1 MGVAAFIAKRDFLSR
16 LGCISM
22 AKNQEQFTDKEA
34 PLKDY
39 YELKT
44 DAVDRLINAKNAPVV
59 SEKEIQQYKGGW
71 KRAIPTW
78 VKIIFVKFWFGGAI
92 CYFFVWGLGMYLQ
105 NLDLMAA
112 LAIGLGACTDLLVNN
127 LLKFLEPE
135 KGDYDKWMMVT
146 VRKFWSIFLNVLY
159 AAVLLF
165 FIVQTY
171 EVVNRLITG
180 TEAANAEYVAV
191 PVEPFLF
198 GLLYMGYDMLF
209 IFIKNMVKKAFRDAE
224 AKVSNSKR

>member
-1 MGVAAFIAKRDFLSR
+1 M
-16 LGCISM
+16 
-22 AKNQEQFTDKEA
+22 
-34 PLKDY
+34 
-39 YELKT
+39 
-44 DAVDRLINAKNAPVV
+44 
-59 SEKEIQQYKGGW
+59 
-71 KRAIPTW
+71 
-78 VKIIFVKFWFGGAI
+78 KFWFGGAI

>member
-1 MGVAAFIAKRDFLSR
+1 MGVAAFIAKRDNLSR

-22 AKNQEQFTDKEA
+22 ANKKEQFTEEDA

-44 DAVDRLINAKNAPVV
+44 DAVDRLINAKNAPPV
-59 SEKEIQQYKGGW
+59 SEKEIKKYKGGW
-71 KRAIPTW
+71 KHSIPTW
-78 VKIIFVKFWFGGAI
+78 VKIVFVKFWFGGAI
-92 CYFFVWGLGMYLQ
+92 CYFFLWGLGMYLQ
-105 NLDLMAA
+105 NLDLLAV
-112 LAIGLGACTDLLVNN
+112 LAIGLGVCTDLLVNN

-159 AAVLLF
+159 SAVLLF

-171 EVVNRLITG
+171 EIVNRLITG
-180 TEAANAEYVAV
+180 TTAANAEYVAV
-191 PVEPFLF
+191 PVEPLLF
-198 GLLYMGYDMLF
+198 GLLYMGFDMMF
-209 IFIKNMVKKAFRDAE
+209 IFIKNMVKKAFHDAE

>member
-1 MGVAAFIAKRDFLSR
+1 MGVAAFIAKRDKLFR

-22 AKNQEQFTDKEA
+22 AKNQEQFTDKDA

-59 SEKEIQQYKGGW
+59 SEKEIKQYKSGW
-71 KRAIPTW
+71 KRTIPTW
-78 VKIIFVKFWFGGAI
+78 VKILFVKFWFGGAI
-92 CYFFVWGLGMYLQ
+92 CYFFIWGLGMYLQ
-105 NLDLMAA
+105 NLDLLAA

-171 EVVNRLITG
+171 EVVNKLITG
-180 TEAANAEYVAV
+180 TTAANAEYVAV
-191 PVEPFLF
+191 PVEPLLF

-224 AKVSNSKR
+224 AKVSNQK

>member
-1 MGVAAFIAKRDFLSR
+1 MGVAAFIAKRDNLFR

-22 AKNQEQFTDKEA
+22 ANKNEQFTEEEA

-39 YELKT
+39 YDLKT
-44 DAVDRLINAKNAPVV
+44 DAVDRLLNAKNAPVV
-59 SEKEIQQYKGGW
+59 SEKEIKQYKGGW
-71 KRAIPTW
+71 KRTIPTW
-78 VKIIFVKFWFGGAI
+78 VKIVFVKFWFGGAI

-171 EVVNRLITG
+171 VFINQMITG
-180 TEAANAEYVAV
+180 TDAANAQSV
-191 PVEPFLF
+191 PIGVEPIFF

>member
-1 MGVAAFIAKRDFLSR
+1 MGVAAFIAKRDKLFR
-16 LGCISM
+16 LGGISM
-22 AKNQEQFTDKEA
+22 ANKNEQFTEEDA
-34 PLKDY
+34 PLKNY
-39 YELKT
+39 YDLKT
-44 DAVDRLINAKNAPVV
+44 DAVDRLLNAKNAPVV
-59 SEKEIQQYKGGW
+59 SEKEIKQYKGGW
-71 KRAIPTW
+71 KRTIPTW
-78 VKIIFVKFWFGGAI
+78 VKILFVKFWFGGAI
-92 CYFFVWGLGMYLQ
+92 CYFFIWGLGLYLQ
-105 NLDLMAA
+105 NLDLLVA

-135 KGDYDKWMMVT
+135 KGDYDKWMMVS

-180 TEAANAEYVAV
+180 TTAANAEFVAV

-198 GLLYMGYDMLF
+198 GLLYMGFDMLF
-209 IFIKNMVKKAFRDAE
+209 IFIKNMVKKAFNDAE
-224 AKVSNSKR
+224 AKVSNSNR

>member
-1 MGVAAFIAKRDFLSR
+1 
-16 LGCISM
+16 M
-22 AKNQEQFTDKEA
+22 AKNQENFTEEEA

-39 YELKT
+39 YDLKT
-44 DAVDRLINAKNAPVV
+44 DAVDRLINAKNAPPV
-59 SEKEIQQYKGGW
+59 SEKEIQKYKGGW
-71 KRAIPTW
+71 KRTIPTW

-92 CYFFVWGLGMYLQ
+92 CYFFIWGLGIYLQ
-105 NLDLMAA
+105 NLDLLVS

-180 TEAANAEYVAV
+180 TTPESAEYVAV
-191 PVEPFLF
+191 PVEPLLF
-198 GLLYMGYDMLF
+198 GLLYMGFDMLF
-209 IFIKNMVKKAFRDAE
+209 IFIKNMVIKAFRDAE
-224 AKVSNSKR
+224 AKVSNQK